1 MKNFKTVLGFELKE
15 YFKNKGFII
24 FTIILALLAFVGLNI
39 PRFID
44 LGLNKSAE
52 ESSIPY
58 DVEDGKVIILDQGGY
73 LNTEILKAVFPN
85 LTMASSEDEV
95 RSAVQNKEADKGFA
109 ITGPLTYKSYVYNTE
124 MFAGSDTVISQ
135 IMSAQNLENYA
146 KDKNIDYIELSENI
160 RPVVTNEQI
169 VLGKDTT
176 QNYWYCYALI
186 IIIFM
191 MIMIYGQMIATSVAS
206 EKSNRSIEVLV
217 TTTSPNSLLFG
228 KVIAG
233 AIASIFQMGLIL
245 GTALITYSAN
255 RELWGGLLDMFLN
268 IPGEVVA
275 TFAVFGIFGY
285 LFYAFIYG
293 AVGALV
299 SKTEDISKTSGG
311 VMMMVMII
319 YILSLIQL
327 SNVDGAVMK
336 VLSFLP
342 VSSYSAMFSRVALGT
357 VSIVEVIISFVILVA
372 SVFGA
377 GVVAAKIYRMGTLR
391 YGNPIKLSTAIR
403 DIRKKNN

>member
-1 MKNFKTVLGFELKE
+1 
-15 YFKNKGFII
+15 
-24 FTIILALLAFVGLNI
+24 
-39 PRFID
+39 
-44 LGLNKSAE
+44 
-52 ESSIPY
+52 
-58 DVEDGKVIILDQGGY
+58 
-73 LNTEILKAVFPN
+73 
-85 LTMASSEDEV
+85 
-95 RSAVQNKEADKGFA
+95 
-109 ITGPLTYKSYVYNTE
+109 

-311 VMMMVMII
+311 VMMMVMIMETP
-319 YILSLIQL
+319 IQ
-327 SNVDGAVMK
+327 
-336 VLSFLP
+336 
-342 VSSYSAMFSRVALGT
+342 T
-357 VSIVEVIISFVILVA
+357 VIITVTQIQTAMRMVEEIIQIPNQILVLQIL
-372 SVFGA
+372 V
-377 GVVAAKIYRMGTLR
+377 MM
-391 YGNPIKLSTAIR
+391 
-403 DIRKKNN
+403 NNYH